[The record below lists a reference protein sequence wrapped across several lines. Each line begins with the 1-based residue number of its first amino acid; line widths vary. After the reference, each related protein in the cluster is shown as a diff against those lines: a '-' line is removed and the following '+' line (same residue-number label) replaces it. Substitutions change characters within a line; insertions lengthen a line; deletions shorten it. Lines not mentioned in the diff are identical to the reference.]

1 MKERE
6 REVIARGAL
15 ARSDLWFS
23 GFVWGP
29 IPSPYMPEDERSIR
43 RNGFGSSLSAR
54 VHKGFVS

>member
-1 MKERE
+1 M
-6 REVIARGAL
+6 VARGAL

-29 IPSPYMPEDERSIR
+29 IPSTGASATPYMPEDERSIR

-54 VHKGFVS
+54 EHNGFVS